1 MPDVERRLGPR
12 RALRGRRSECEV
24 LGGLVD
30 GVRGGHGAVVMVHGE
45 AGVGKTALLDYGA
58 ESAADL
64 TVVRA
69 LGVESEMELVFAGL
83 HQLCAPMLDR
93 LDRLPDPQRTALAT
107 AFGLMAGP
115 APDKFLVGLA
125 VLSLMSEVAEE
136 RPLVCLVDDVQWLDQ
151 ASVQALAFAARRLLA
166 EPVLMVFA
174 ARKPGADFAGL
185 PELVVEG
192 LQDADARDLLASVVP
207 LPLDEQVRE
216 RILAETRGNPLAL
229 LELPRGRTPAELAG
243 GFASA
248 HVLPLSGRIEER
260 FGRQLAALP
269 AQTRRLLQLAAAD
282 PVGDAALV
290 WRAAARLGIPAQ
302 AATPAI
308 EAGLV
313 EFATRVRFRHP
324 LVRSAAYRSAPIH
337 DRQDVHRALAEVT
350 DAQIDP
356 DRRAWHR
363 ACAAAGPDEDVA
375 ADLEHSAGRARA
387 RGGLAAAA
395 AFLDRAA
402 TLTSDPAK
410 RVERELAAAQA
421 KYQAGAPDAAAA
433 LLARAESGPPDEL
446 RSARVGLLR
455 GQMAFASGHSAE
467 ASTLLLETARRLERL
482 DTRLARETYLDALA
496 AALFVGRL
504 ADTVGLPDIATAA
517 RRAPAAP
524 RPSPAPDLLLDGLAT
539 LLTDGY
545 EAGTPLVQAAVR
557 AFRSNNLAIEHGIR
571 WLFVACHSAHD
582 VWDDEGWNALSTRY
596 VHLARSVG
604 ALAVLPIAL
613 SQRIGM
619 HLHAGEFTAAA
630 SLVEELDAIA
640 EATGND
646 LPAYGALA
654 VAGWRGRAGELFRL
668 TQTTMSAVT
677 SRGEGMGLSLVQY
690 TNAVLHNGL
699 GQYEEALTAA
709 DLASAYPQEAGF
721 TNWALV
727 ELVEAA
733 ARSGDRVRA
742 ADALERLAQT
752 TRHSGTDWGLGT
764 EARSR
769 ALVSDGDEAERLYR
783 EAIERL
789 GRCRGAVALAR
800 AHLVY
805 GEWLRRKNRRVDAR
819 EQLRTAYQM
828 LTAMGSEG
836 FADRARRELLATGE
850 TVRKRTVHTVTEL
863 TAQEAH
869 VASLARDGLSNPEIS
884 TQLFIS
890 PRTVE
895 WHLRKVFHKLG
906 ISSRK
911 QLRGALPASAHA
923 LSA

>member
-1 MPDVERRLGPR
+1 M
-12 RALRGRRSECEV
+12 
-24 LGGLVD
+24 
-30 GVRGGHGAVVMVHGE
+30 
-45 AGVGKTALLDYGA
+45 
-58 ESAADL
+58 
-64 TVVRA
+64 
-69 LGVESEMELVFAGL
+69 
-83 HQLCAPMLDR
+83 
-93 LDRLPDPQRTALAT
+93 
-107 AFGLMAGP
+107 
-115 APDKFLVGLA
+115 
-125 VLSLMSEVAEE
+125 
-136 RPLVCLVDDVQWLDQ
+136 
-151 ASVQALAFAARRLLA
+151 
-166 EPVLMVFA
+166 
-174 ARKPGADFAGL
+174 
-185 PELVVEG
+185 
-192 LQDADARDLLASVVP
+192 
-207 LPLDEQVRE
+207 
-216 RILAETRGNPLAL
+216 

-375 ADLEHSAGRARA
+375 ADLERSAGRARA

-395 AFLDRAA
+395 AFLERAA

-557 AFRSNNLAIEHGIR
+557 AFAATTSRSSTGSAGS
-571 WLFVACHSAHD
+571 WL
-582 VWDDEGWNALSTRY
+582 
-596 VHLARSVG
+596 
-604 ALAVLPIAL
+604 PP
-613 SQRIGM
+613 QRPRCLGRRRLERT
-619 HLHAGEFTAAA
+619 LHAIRPSG
-630 SLVEELDAIA
+630 
-640 EATGND
+640 
-646 LPAYGALA
+646 P
-654 VAGWRGRAGELFRL
+654 
-668 TQTTMSAVT
+668 Q
-677 SRGEGMGLSLVQY
+677 SRC
-690 TNAVLHNGL
+690 
-699 GQYEEALTAA
+699 
-709 DLASAYPQEAGF
+709 
-721 TNWALV
+721 
-727 ELVEAA
+727 
-733 ARSGDRVRA
+733 ARRA
-742 ADALERLAQT
+742 AD
-752 TRHSGTDWGLGT
+752 
-764 EARSR
+764 R
-769 ALVSDGDEAERLYR
+769 A
-783 EAIERL
+783 
-789 GRCRGAVALAR
+789 
-800 AHLVY
+800 
-805 GEWLRRKNRRVDAR
+805 KP
-819 EQLRTAYQM
+819 
-828 LTAMGSEG
+828 
-836 FADRARRELLATGE
+836 ADRHASARR
-850 TVRKRTVHTVTEL
+850 
-863 TAQEAH
+863 
-869 VASLARDGLSNPEIS
+869 
-884 TQLFIS
+884 
-890 PRTVE
+890 
-895 WHLRKVFHKLG
+895 
-906 ISSRK
+906 
-911 QLRGALPASAHA
+911 
-923 LSA
+923 